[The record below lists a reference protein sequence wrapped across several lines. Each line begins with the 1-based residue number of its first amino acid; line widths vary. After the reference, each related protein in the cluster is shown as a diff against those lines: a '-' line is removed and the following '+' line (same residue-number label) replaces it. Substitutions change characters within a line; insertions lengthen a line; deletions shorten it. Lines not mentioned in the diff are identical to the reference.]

1 MALGNTVVVIEHNL
15 DVIKTADYIVDMG
28 PEGGVKGGK
37 IIAVGTTTLRLLE
50 SAAKNNVVE
59 KFNRETSIFI
69 KPGYKFQIVDMLL
82 TNFHLPKSTLLLLVS
97 AFAGTEEIFKIY
109 KHEGIRGF
117 YRGLHA
123 NYIKSAPL
131 FSIQFF
137 IIDKIKKW

>member
-1 MALGNTVVVIEHNL
+1 MGFFDFLTEEIAIDLGTANTLIIHNDKVVV
-15 DVIKTADYIVDMG
+15 DSPSIVAKDRIS
-28 PEGGVKGGK
+28 GK

-59 KFNRETSIFI
+59 KFNRETNIFI

-109 KHEGIRGF
+109 KHAVTNK
-117 YRGLHA
+117 YRFFSYGDVSL
-123 NYIKSAPL
+123 L
-131 FSIQFF
+131 F
-137 IIDKIKKW
+137 KK

>member
-1 MALGNTVVVIEHNL
+1 MSFFDFWTEAIAIDLGTANTLIIHNDKVVV
-15 DVIKTADYIVDMG
+15 DSPSIVAIDQ
-28 PEGGVKGGK
+28 KSGK

-59 KFNRETSIFI
+59 KFNTETNIFI

-109 KHEGIRGF
+109 KHAVTNK
-117 YRGLHA
+117 YRFFSYGDVSL
-123 NYIKSAPL
+123 L
-131 FSIQFF
+131 F
-137 IIDKIKKW
+137 KK